1 MDPLSRPLVWRDGY
15 GRISYDSRIIIYLK
29 NWMSEPEAYNFFIP
43 FTPKHAERFGWI
55 VYHQLYDMVDIVK
68 EIQRY
73 GDQSTQSV

>member
-1 MDPLSRPLVWRDGY
+1 
-15 GRISYDSRIIIYLK
+15 
-29 NWMSEPEAYNFFIP
+29 MSEPEAYNFFIP